1 MKDLKTEIEKYLE
14 EILDKGRNLLY
25 NSRRFT
31 LFLIGFIFLATI
43 AFPQLMMLVFATSVV
58 FVFIK
63 GLILLILMI
72 NNR

>member
-14 EILDKGRNLLY
+14 ELLDKGRNLLY

-31 LFLIGFIFLATI
+31 LFLIGFIVLVTI
-43 AFPQLMMLVFATSVV
+43 AFPQLMMLVFATTVV

>member
-14 EILDKGRNLLY
+14 ETLEKGRSLLY

-31 LFLIGFIFLATI
+31 LFLIGFIVLVTI
-43 AFPQLMMLVFATSVV
+43 AFPQLMMLVFATTVV

>member
-14 EILDKGRNLLY
+14 ETLEKGRSLLY

-31 LFLIGFIFLATI
+31 LFLIGFIILVTI
-43 AFPQLMMLVFATSVV
+43 AFPQLMMLVFATTVV

>member
-14 EILDKGRNLLY
+14 EILEKGRSLLY

-31 LFLIGFIFLATI
+31 LFLIGFIVLVTI
-43 AFPQLMMLVFATSVV
+43 AFPQLMMLVFATTVV

>member
-14 EILDKGRNLLY
+14 EILEKGRNLLY

-31 LFLIGFIFLATI
+31 LFLIGFIVLVTI
-43 AFPQLMMLVFATSVV
+43 AFPQLMMLVFATTVV
-58 FVFIK
+58 FIFIK
-63 GLILLILMI
+63 GLILIISMI